1 LRPLRYSLF
10 TRDLATKCRVA
21 AIGLFLVASTPVS
34 STDNTSTIELR
45 IGTAQ
50 AGGTYAVV
58 TVPLEAY
65 VARVLTAEALPD
77 SRPAAL
83 EALAITIRTYALAN
97 LGRHGS
103 DGFDLCDETHCQ
115 VMRAATTATERA
127 AAATSG
133 RILIDRGAPASVFYS
148 ASCGGRTEVPSAV
161 WPGEPDRPFLPTQDD
176 DACRGAPVWATELAS
191 NDLFRSFRAAGFRG
205 DRLRDLKILS
215 RNSSGRVARLRLEGL
230 QPDEIS
236 GQDLRV
242 VVGRT
247 LGWQHIKSTAFDLT
261 RTPDGYRLRGHGSG
275 HGVGLCVIGSAR
287 RAEAGEK
294 ADDILHRYFP
304 GLPIAQPPDAFLA
317 SAARKL
323 EASSPADDRAR
334 PESPASAAR
343 VVSDMLIAL
352 PPADEPQRGSIID
365 LTAEAREELAR
376 TLGVAAPALTLRF
389 HSTAD
394 SYERATALPWFT
406 SGAVVGGAIHLLP
419 VAALRD
425 RGVLERTIRR
435 ELVRVMTAGALSTRP
450 LWVREGAAVYFA
462 DQPPTS
468 NAHDRQ
474 AAAVSQRVACPEDS
488 DLLRPVS
495 AGALTDAYARAR
507 ACFERQLAQGRSWR
521 EVR

>member
-1 LRPLRYSLF
+1 
-10 TRDLATKCRVA
+10 VA
-21 AIGLFLVASTPVS
+21 AIGLFLVTAAPSTRTANAPL
-34 STDNTSTIELR
+34 IELR
-45 IGTAQ
+45 IGTPQ
-50 AGGTYAVV
+50 GNGTYAVM

-77 SRPAAL
+77 SGPAAL

-115 VMRAATTATERA
+115 VMRTATAATERA

-133 RILIDRGAPASVFYS
+133 RILIDGAAPASVFYS

-161 WPGEPDRPFLPTQDD
+161 WPGEPDRPFLPTQQD
-176 DACRGAPVWATELAS
+176 DACRGAPVWATELAGS
-191 NDLFRSFRAAGFRG
+191 DLLRSFRAAGFRG
-205 DRLRDLKILS
+205 DRLRDMKILS

-294 ADDILHRYFP
+294 ADAILHRYFP
-304 GLPIAQPPDAFLA
+304 GLPIAAPPDAFLA

-323 EASSPADDRAR
+323 EPRSAADGVR
-334 PESPASAAR
+334 PESPAATAR
-343 VVSDMLIAL
+343 VVSNMSIAL
-352 PPADEPQRGSIID
+352 PPADEIQRASIID
-365 LTAEAREELAR
+365 LTAQAREELAR
-376 TLGVAAPALTLRF
+376 TLGVAAPGLNLRF
-389 HSTAD
+389 HPTAD

-406 SGAVVGGAIHLLP
+406 SGAVVAGAIHLLP

-435 ELVRVMTAGALSTRP
+435 ELVHVMTAGALSTRP
-450 LWVREGAAVYFA
+450 LWVRDGAAVYFA
-462 DQPPTS
+462 DEALAA

-474 AAAVSQRVACPEDS
+474 ATAVSKRVACPEDS

>member
-1 LRPLRYSLF
+1 LSILG
-10 TRDLATKCRVA
+10 RDLSRLAKVA
-21 AIGLFLVASTPVS
+21 AVGLFLLAAAPTTR
-34 STDNTSTIELR
+34 TDNALLIELR

-50 AGGTYAVV
+50 ANGPYAVV

-83 EALAITIRTYALAN
+83 EALAVTIRTYALAN

-103 DGFDLCDETHCQ
+103 EGFDLCDETHCQ
-115 VMRAATTATERA
+115 VMRTATAATERA

-133 RILIDRGAPASVFYS
+133 RILIDRGTPASVFYS

-161 WPGEPDRPFLPTQDD
+161 WPGEPDRPFLPTQQD
-176 DACRGAPVWATELAS
+176 DACRGAPAWATELAS

-205 DRLRDLKILS
+205 DRLRDVKILS
-215 RNSSGRVARLRLEGL
+215 RSSSGRVARLRLEGL

-304 GLPIAQPPDAFLA
+304 GLPIAAPPDAFLA
-317 SAARKL
+317 SAGRKL
-323 EASSPADDRAR
+323 EPRSPEDSRVR
-334 PESPASAAR
+334 LESPASLAR
-343 VVSDMLIAL
+343 VVSDMTIAL
-352 PPADEPQRGSIID
+352 PPGDEAQRGNIID
-365 LTAEAREELAR
+365 LTAQAREELAR
-376 TLGVAAPALTLRF
+376 TLGVAVPGLTLRF
-389 HSTAD
+389 HPTAD

-406 SGAVVGGAIHLLP
+406 SAAVVGGAIHLLP
-419 VAALRD
+419 VTTLRE

-435 ELVRVMTAGALSTRP
+435 EVVHVMTAGALSTRP
-450 LWVREGAAVYFA
+450 LWVREGAALYFA
-462 DQPPTS
+462 DEAPAS
-468 NAHDRQ
+468 NAHDQR
-474 AAAVSQRVACPEDS
+474 ASAVLQRVACPEDS

-507 ACFERQLAQGRSWR
+507 SCFERQLAQGRSWR

>member
-1 LRPLRYSLF
+1 LRPPRPSLS
-10 TRDLATKCRVA
+10 RLAKLA
-21 AIGLFLVASTPVS
+21 AVGLFLVAATPTTR
-34 STDNTSTIELR
+34 TDNTPLIELR
-45 IGTAQ
+45 IGTTQ
-50 AGGTYAVV
+50 GNGTYAVV

-115 VMRAATTATERA
+115 VVRTATPATERA

-133 RILIDRGAPASVFYS
+133 RILIDGGAPASVFYS

-161 WPGEPDRPFLPTQDD
+161 WPGEPDRPFLPTQPD

-205 DRLRDLKILS
+205 DRLRDMKILG

-230 QPDEIS
+230 EPDEIS

-261 RTPDGYRLRGHGSG
+261 RTPAGYRLRGHGSG

-304 GLPIAQPPDAFLA
+304 GLPIAAPPDAFLA

-323 EASSPADDRAR
+323 DARSAVDSRIR
-334 PESPASAAR
+334 PESPAATPR
-343 VVSDMLIAL
+343 VVSTMSIAL
-352 PPADEPQRGSIID
+352 PPADEIQRGSIID
-365 LTAEAREELAR
+365 LTAQAREELAR
-376 TLGVAAPALTLRF
+376 TLGVAAPGLNLRF
-389 HSTAD
+389 HPTAD

-406 SGAVVGGAIHLLP
+406 SGAMVGDAIHLLP
-419 VAALRD
+419 VATLRE

-435 ELVRVMTAGALSTRP
+435 ELVRVMTDAALATRP
-450 LWVREGAAVYFA
+450 LWVREGAALYFA
-462 DQPPTS
+462 DEQPAA
-468 NAHDRQ
+468 NAHGQ
-474 AAAVSQRVACPEDS
+474 KATAISQRVACPEDS

>member
-1 LRPLRYSLF
+1 M
-10 TRDLATKCRVA
+10 
-21 AIGLFLVASTPVS
+21 ASTPLRS
-34 STDNTSTIELR
+34 SDSPSAIELR
-45 IGTAQ
+45 IGTIQ
-50 AGGTYAVV
+50 PGGSYVVV

-103 DGFDLCDETHCQ
+103 EGFDLCDETHCQ
-115 VMRAATTATERA
+115 VMRTATAATERA
-127 AAATSG
+127 ATATSG
-133 RILIDRGAPASVFYS
+133 RILIDRGTPASVFYS

-161 WPGEPDRPFLPTQDD
+161 WPGEPDRSFLPTQTD
-176 DACRGAPVWATELAS
+176 DACRGAPMWATELAT

-205 DRLRDLKILS
+205 DRLRDMKILS

-261 RTPDGYRLRGHGSG
+261 RTPGGYRLRGHGSG

-304 GLPIAQPPDAFLA
+304 GLPIAVPPDAFLA
-317 SAARKL
+317 STARRLDARAA
-323 EASSPADDRAR
+323 ADPRVR
-334 PESPASAAR
+334 PESPAAPPR
-343 VVSDMLIAL
+343 FVSNLSITL
-352 PPADEPQRGSIID
+352 PPADEIQRGSIID
-365 LTAEAREELAR
+365 ATAQAREELAR
-376 TLGVAAPALTLRF
+376 TLGVTAPTLTLRF
-389 HSTAD
+389 HPTAD

-406 SGAVVGGAIHLLP
+406 SGAVVDGAIHLLP
-419 VAALRD
+419 MTTLRE
-425 RGVLERTIRR
+425 RGVLDRTIRR
-435 ELVRVMTAGALSTRP
+435 ELVRVMTDAALSGRP
-450 LWVREGAAVYFA
+450 LWVREGAALYFSDEPLA
-462 DQPPTS
+462 PNARDQKAT
-468 NAHDRQ
+468 
-474 AAAVSQRVACPEDS
+474 AVSRRVACPRDS
-488 DLLRPVS
+488 DLLRPSS

-507 ACFERQLAQGRSWR
+507 ACFERQLAQGRSWQ